1 MGTWLAPA
9 GHLFARGASAMPT
22 TPNARPYWNSGRAFA
37 SLDPE
42 RQGEVI
48 GFVRSTPADTAA
60 AARAAIR
67 PATPAP
73 ARKDWTRMQPDVESG
88 SFEGSS
94 SGRWR

>member
-1 MGTWLAPA
+1 
-9 GHLFARGASAMPT
+9 MPS
-22 TPNARPYWNSGRAFA
+22 TPQANARPYWNSGRAFA

-48 GFVRSTPADTAA
+48 GYVHSTPADTAA
-60 AARAAIR
+60 AARAGIR
-67 PATPAP
+67 PATPTP
-73 ARKDWTRMQPDVESG
+73 TPSRHWTRVQPDVESG